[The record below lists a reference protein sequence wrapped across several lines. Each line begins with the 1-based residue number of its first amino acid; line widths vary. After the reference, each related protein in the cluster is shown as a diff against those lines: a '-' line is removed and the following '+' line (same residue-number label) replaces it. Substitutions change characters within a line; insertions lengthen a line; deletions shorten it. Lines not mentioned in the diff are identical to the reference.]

1 MHRHKLVG
9 GLVGAH
15 IIYSSDK
22 RHGFSPTSIK
32 QSTDINEQVHI
43 SEHLQLSAVK
53 SFRILLAGWHFT

>member
-22 RHGFSPTSIK
+22 QHGFSPTSIK

-43 SEHLQLSAVK
+43 SEHSQTVWS
-53 SFRILLAGWHFT
+53 LLDIA